1 MTARSR
7 KQMEEDVEALPQ
19 GIIQAQEAEAK
30 RVSREI
36 HDDLGQSLVTLK
48 MFIQAHHA
56 ASIRHLSEA
65 EETKSFRKIIRY
77 LDAIIEKT
85 RGLAAGLRPAALE
98 VLGLTAALRT
108 LINEFRC
115 QKDLRI
121 RFRCGSLDDLRFQG
135 EMINLYRIIQEALTN
150 IVRHASATHVYIHI
164 KRVKDHLKVVITDN
178 GCGLQ
183 SDHGTPNLA
192 AEWRGRQ
199 TPAKSTSSPK
209 GRPAGLGFSTM
220 RERSRLLGGSFE
232 VKSIAQK
239 GTTILV
245 DIPLQTA

>member
-1 MTARSR
+1 MAAQSR
-7 KQMEEDVEALPQ
+7 KQMEEDVDSLPQ

-56 ASIRHLSEA
+56 ASGRPLGEPRHSAGRRSEG

-121 RFRCGSLDDLRFQG
+121 RFRCGSFDDIRFQG
-135 EMINLYRIIQEALTN
+135 EMINLYRIVQEALTN

-164 KRVKDHLKVVITDN
+164 KRVKDNLKVVITDN

-183 SDHGTPNLA
+183 PDGETPNL
-192 AEWRGRQ
+192 
-199 TPAKSTSSPK
+199 
-209 GRPAGLGFSTM
+209 PAGLGFSTM
-220 RERSRLLGGSFE
+220 KERSRLLGGRFE
-232 VKSIAQK
+232 VTSIPQK

-245 DIPLQTA
+245 DIPLQTT

>member
-1 MTARSR
+1 MAAQFR

-56 ASIRHLSEA
+56 ASGRRSEG

-135 EMINLYRIIQEALTN
+135 EMINLYRIVQEALTN
-150 IVRHASATHVYIHI
+150 IVRHAGATHVYIHI

-183 SDHGTPNLA
+183 SDNETPNLPV
-192 AEWRGRQ
+192 EWRGRQ
-199 TPAKSTSSPK
+199 TPANSTSSPK
-209 GRPAGLGFSTM
+209 GRPTGLGFSTM
-220 RERSRLLGGSFE
+220 KERSRLLGGRFE
-232 VKSIAQK
+232 VTSIPQK

>member
-1 MTARSR
+1 MAAVSR
-7 KQMEEDVEALPQ
+7 KQIGEAVEALPQ

-56 ASIRHLSEA
+56 ASGRRGEA

-164 KRVKDHLKVVITDN
+164 KRAKDRLKVVITDN
-178 GCGLQ
+178 GCGLH
-183 SDHGTPNLA
+183 SDNETPNL
-192 AEWRGRQ
+192 
-199 TPAKSTSSPK
+199 
-209 GRPAGLGFSTM
+209 PAGLGFSTM
-220 RERSRLLGGSFE
+220 KERSRLLGGSFE
-232 VKSIAQK
+232 VKSIPRK

>member
-1 MTARSR
+1 MAARSR
-7 KQMEEDVEALPQ
+7 KQMEEDVETLPQ

-56 ASIRHLSEA
+56 ASGRRSEV

-135 EMINLYRIIQEALTN
+135 EMINLYRIVQEALAN
-150 IVRHASATHVYIHI
+150 IVRHARATHVYIHI

-183 SDHGTPNLA
+183 SDNGTPNL
-192 AEWRGRQ
+192 
-199 TPAKSTSSPK
+199 
-209 GRPAGLGFSTM
+209 PAGLGFSTM
-220 RERSRLLGGSFE
+220 KERSRLLGGSFE
-232 VKSIAQK
+232 VKSIPQK

-245 DIPLQTA
+245 DIPFQTA